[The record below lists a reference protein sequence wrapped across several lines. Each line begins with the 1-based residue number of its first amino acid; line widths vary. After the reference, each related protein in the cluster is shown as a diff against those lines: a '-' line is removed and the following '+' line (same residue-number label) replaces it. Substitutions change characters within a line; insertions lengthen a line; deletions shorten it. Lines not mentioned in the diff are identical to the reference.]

1 MHLTHCT
8 DALPYGQLLLSSA
21 YGGVRYTTYMKR
33 RIAVRAIIVRDD
45 QLLCVRLKKYEDK
58 STGDDNDYWCTPGG
72 GVEEGEALIP
82 ALEREIIEEL
92 GPKPEVGN
100 LLFIQQFIHADTEHL
115 EFFFNILNADDY
127 MDIDLDQTTHGAIEI
142 EAVQFVSPK
151 QEHVLPR
158 FLTTESLIA
167 TSVTRIY
174 DYIA

>member
-1 MHLTHCT
+1 
-8 DALPYGQLLLSSA
+8 
-21 YGGVRYTTYMKR
+21 
-33 RIAVRAIIVRDD
+33 
-45 QLLCVRLKKYEDK
+45 
-58 STGDDNDYWCTPGG
+58 
-72 GVEEGEALIP
+72 
-82 ALEREIIEEL
+82 
-92 GPKPEVGN
+92 
-100 LLFIQQFIHADTEHL
+100 
-115 EFFFNILNADDY
+115 